1 MWLDNAS
8 EIDILFYSPYA
19 ATIASTM
26 CEKENTPLTI
36 GLFGKWGAGKSTLVN
51 LIKQKLQNKEDDCI
65 VVDINAWLFE
75 GYTDAKT
82 SLMEVIATELEKK
95 ENISERITDKCKKL
109 WTRINKIKLGK
120 SLLSLGGNLITT
132 YLAPNTLSL
141 AGVAQ
146 AAKGAAEAISGDE
159 IKDETTVSISEF
171 REEFAALI
179 EALDGRTVIF
189 IIDDLDRCSPERII
203 DTLEAIK
210 LFLSVPGT
218 VFLIAADN
226 EVIEYSIS
234 NKYPGL
240 MGRDNKYARE
250 YIEKIIQLPI
260 VIPTLSEKDVMNY
273 LMLLMVQKHIKN
285 GHFKKYLE
293 QVQSQNLHT
302 RDTFM
307 TYSEICALLDDLAD
321 MPYKSLE
328 HGAERAK
335 EDLKVIDGIRETI
348 AKSLNGNPRQAKR
361 FLNSFVMKRQLA
373 ELYYPGE
380 IDAAVLAKVM
390 ALYQI
395 SPDAFK
401 ELYKWNCQFDGTIP
415 NLREALDITTAES
428 INAESIWKTDEIQ
441 KWSRCPPIDIE
452 SYPLDHYF
460 YLTRENLQS
469 DDIRSDLS
477 LEAKNV
483 LATLKKATGGTIDK
497 AYDDLNKLGESQTS
511 NVISLFIRGMKGTP
525 SEWLFAVRLLKGY
538 EQRVPSLLDK
548 VATLQFGME
557 ALPFLKEL
565 KSLYS
570 QQFDKL
576 YKSVAEDQKK
586 VLEIARGKG
595 KKESGHI

>member
-19 ATIASTM
+19 ATVASTI
-26 CEKENTPLTI
+26 CDKENTPLTV

-51 LIKQKLQNKEDDCI
+51 LIKQELQAKEDECI

-82 SLMEVIATELEKK
+82 SLMEVIATELEKNESIK
-95 ENISERITDKCKKL
+95 DRILDKCEKL
-109 WTRINKIKLGK
+109 WKRINKIKLGK
-120 SLLSLGGNLITT
+120 SLLSLGGSLITT

-141 AGVAQ
+141 AGAAQ
-146 AAKGAAEAISGDE
+146 AARGAAEAISGDE
-159 IKDETTVSISEF
+159 INDDTTISISEF
-171 REEFAALI
+171 RKEFSDLI
-179 EALDGRTVIF
+179 EVLDKKAVVF

-234 NKYPGL
+234 KKYPGL
-240 MGRDNKYARE
+240 MGENNSYARE

-273 LMLLMVQKHIKN
+273 LMLLMVQKHIKSD
-285 GHFKKYLE
+285 HFKMFLD
-293 QVQSQNLHT
+293 QVKTQNLHT
-302 RDTFM
+302 RETFM
-307 TYSEICALLDDLAD
+307 TYSEICSLLDNLSD

-328 HGAERAK
+328 QGAEKAK

-380 IDAAVLAKVM
+380 INAAVLAKIL

-415 NLREALDITTAES
+415 NLKEAMDITTAES
-428 INAESIWKTDEIQ
+428 MNSDSIWKSDAIQ
-441 KWSRCPPIDIE
+441 KWSRCPPVDIE
-452 SYPLDHYF
+452 LYPLDHYF

-469 DDIRSDLS
+469 DDTRSDLT

-483 LATLKKATGGTIDK
+483 LAALKKATGGTIDRV
-497 AYDDLNKLGESQTS
+497 YDDMNKLGESQTS
-511 NVISLFIRGMKGTP
+511 NVISLFIKGMTGAP
-525 SEWLFAVRLLKGY
+525 SDWLFAVRLLKGY

-565 KSLYS
+565 KLLKS

-576 YKSVAEDQKK
+576 YKRVQEDQQR
-586 VLEIARGKG
+586 VLDIAQGKG
-595 KKESGHI
+595 KK

>member
-19 ATIASTM
+19 ATVASTM
-26 CEKENTPLTI
+26 CEKENTPLTV

-51 LIKQKLQNKEDDCI
+51 LIKQELQAKKDECI
-65 VVDINAWLFE
+65 VIDINAWLFE

-95 ENISERITDKCKKL
+95 ENIGNRIADKCKKL
-109 WTRINKIKLGK
+109 WARINKIKLGK
-120 SLLSLGGNLITT
+120 SLLSLGGNLVTT

-141 AGVAQ
+141 AGAAQ

-171 REEFAALI
+171 REEFADLI
-179 EALDGRTVIF
+179 KALDGKTVVF

-234 NKYPGL
+234 KKYPGL
-240 MGRDNKYARE
+240 MGEKNSYARE

-273 LMLLMVQKHIKN
+273 LMLLMVQKHIKID
-285 GHFKKYLE
+285 HFKRFLE
-293 QVQSQNLHT
+293 QVKSQSFHT

-307 TYSEICALLDDLAD
+307 TYSEICKLIDNLSD
-321 MPYKSLE
+321 MPYKSLDQ
-328 HGAERAK
+328 GAEKVK

-415 NLREALDITTAES
+415 HLKEALDITNTDTGISES
-428 INAESIWKTDEIQ
+428 NWKSDEIQ
-441 KWSRCPPIDIE
+441 KWSRCPPTDIE
-452 SYPLDHYF
+452 GYPLDHYF

-469 DDIRSDLS
+469 NDMKSTLT
-477 LEAKNV
+477 LEAKKV
-483 LATLKKATGGTIDK
+483 LSDLKKAKGGTVERIF
-497 AYDDLNKLGESQTS
+497 ADLNKLGESQTS
-511 NVISLFIRGMKGTP
+511 IVIGLFIKGMTGV
-525 SEWLFAVRLLKGY
+525 SSDWLVASRLLKEY
-538 EQRVPSLLDK
+538 EQRVPSLIDK
-548 VATLQFGME
+548 VATIKFEMD
-557 ALPFLKEL
+557 AVPFFKEL
-565 KSLYS
+565 RSKNA
-570 QQFDKL
+570 QQFDEL
-576 YKSVAEDQKK
+576 YKRSSPDQQKILDLAK
-586 VLEIARGKG
+586 GRGQK
-595 KKESGHI
+595 